1 MHCEAVFKYIHLIK
15 LYLLDEVPIYCYL
28 MLIFV
33 SSKIFFLPKFTLSNI
48 NVATYFIFSSVP
60 WYLLFYSFFFLLLAV
75 MCLYI

>member
-60 WYLLFYSFFFLLLAV
+60 WYLLFYSFFF
-75 MCLYI
+75 YF